1 MGDFGDFVGTGW
13 SESFKE
19 MAQHAYAAPPLSRS
33 PAPLYVVSEAERGF
47 SVYSP
52 DDPKTLFLVRG
63 TPAAPTCTC
72 PDFINR
78 PDPRDRCDHINAV
91 FGGRGGNAVEEEIDP
106 VEAEER
112 RAIQEESGVSVTAPG
127 LNRPHF
133 PSDLTIKRSISP
145 DGRID
150 SLSVELSCPVH
161 EAEFEATMGQASIAL
176 SLQEAIVKSFLAKQ
190 GSRANGN
197 GQPHG
202 NGNGHTQTGEGT
214 PVPATILKIDGM
226 QTRSGWRMY
235 LAFNVEGKQLKLFG
249 DKQHLCDALTGA
261 GYRHHPN
268 DIYPDMEFN
277 LPCRVVTE
285 MSKDGKY
292 QNIVKVMSDRYTGG
306 QR

>member
-1 MGDFGDFVGTGW
+1 MSQPLHNYLRMFRRSAGLTQ
-13 SESFKE
+13 KE
-19 MAQHAYAAPPLSRS
+19 LAYLLGIHSASPISR
-33 PAPLYVVSEAERGF
+33 YER
-47 SVYSP
+47 
-52 DDPKTLFLVRG
+52 
-63 TPAAPTCTC
+63 
-72 PDFINR
+72 
-78 PDPRDRCDHINAV
+78 
-91 FGGRGGNAVEEEIDP
+91 
-106 VEAEER
+106 
-112 RAIQEESGVSVTAPG
+112 
-127 LNRPHF
+127 
-133 PSDLTIKRSISP
+133 
-145 DGRID
+145 
-150 SLSVELSCPVH
+150 
-161 EAEFEATMGQASIAL
+161 

>member
-1 MGDFGDFVGTGW
+1 MV
-13 SESFKE
+13 
-19 MAQHAYAAPPLSRS
+19 QHAYAAPPLSRS

-52 DDPKTLFLVRG
+52 DDPKTIFLVRG

-72 PDFINR
+72 ASFLNR
-78 PDPRDRCDHINAV
+78 SDLRNRCDHINAV
-91 FGGRGGNAVEEEIDP
+91 FGGRGGSGVADEIDP

-112 RAIQEESGVSVTAPG
+112 RAIQEESGVFDTAPN
-127 LNRPHF
+127 LERPHF

-176 SLQEAIVKSFLAKQ
+176 SLQESIVKSFMEKH
-190 GSRANGN
+190 GSHTNGN
-197 GQPHG
+197 GQSNG
-202 NGNGHTQTGEGT
+202 NGNGHTQTGNGA
-214 PVPATILKIDGM
+214 PIPATIQGVGGM

-235 LAFNVEGKQLKLFG
+235 LAFDVNGRQFKLFG
-249 DKQHLCDALTGA
+249 DKQHLCEALSGG
-261 GYRHHPN
+261 GYRFQPN
-268 DIYPDMEFN
+268 DLYPDRDLN
-277 LPCRVVTE
+277 IPCRVVTE
-285 MSKDGKY
+285 YSKDGKY
-292 QNIVKVMSDRYTGG
+292 QNIVKVLPDQGGG